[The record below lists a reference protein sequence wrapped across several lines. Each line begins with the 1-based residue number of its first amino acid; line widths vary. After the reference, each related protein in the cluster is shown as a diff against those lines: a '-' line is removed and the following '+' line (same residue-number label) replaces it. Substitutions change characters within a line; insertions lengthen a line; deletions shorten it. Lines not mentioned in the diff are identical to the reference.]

1 MQLGTNFFF
10 RWARVATHGGGDRLL
25 HLRLDREDD
34 MTITSTTPP
43 PPPPPPRRTA
53 PQPSPA
59 TSTAR
64 SHAATGTGDAATPD
78 SDRGERSLAV
88 IRPWIDPVVDEE
100 GHDPRSHYVER
111 FWLGVLGPTATWL
124 LRRFV
129 AGLDHDPD
137 GYELDLAVTAR
148 EMGLAYRTDRP
159 SPFGRAMQRCTM
171 FGLAHTTSDGLAVR
185 RRIPRVA
192 HRHLR
197 RMPES
202 VQVEHAHWDASTL
215 TLDELTRAHTVG
227 LAMLDAGDPPATI
240 EHQLVAI
247 GVTTRV
253 AADVTQNLIDL
264 ANQRPA
270 A

>member
-1 MQLGTNFFF
+1 
-10 RWARVATHGGGDRLL
+10 
-25 HLRLDREDD
+25 
-34 MTITSTTPP
+34 MTLKSTTPP
-43 PPPPPPRRTA
+43 PPPPPPPPPRRSASTRPHSVNDTSQAA
-53 PQPSPA
+53 PPDPPA
-59 TSTAR
+59 
-64 SHAATGTGDAATPD
+64 D
-78 SDRGERSLAV
+78 ERSLAI

-124 LRRFV
+124 LRRLV

-215 TLDELTRAHTVG
+215 TLDDLTRAHTVG